1 MLVCCIAEDD
11 ICYYVVMPKLNITHL
26 PQRLKERLEKLE
38 RGEEVAIKDI
48 KALLD
53 DGQIERMEQAWAE
66 QENLRKIHKRP
77 KTKAE
82 ADAIGWKTKLEVRIE
97 IYKQALAEAE
107 SGLLEGVKKL
117 QADSETKAA
126 RVFMDAWSDAV
137 KEGKRGA
144 SAESAGNIAL
154 TRAGFRQGEVVASKR
169 DREVWAMEDALR
181 KQFESE
187 LSKEEKEQ
195 LEILKEHEK
204 GLQKRKK

>member
-1 MLVCCIAEDD
+1 
-11 ICYYVVMPKLNITHL
+11 MPKLNITHL

-53 DGQIERMEQAWAE
+53 DAQIERMEQAWSKQQA
-66 QENLRKIHKRP
+66 LRKIHKPP
-77 KTKAE
+77 KTSEE
-82 ADAIGWKTKLEVRIE
+82 ANKIGWKTIREVRIE
-97 IYKQALAEAE
+97 TYKQAIVEAE
-107 SGLLEGVKKL
+107 GGLLEGIRKL

-126 RVFMDAWSDAV
+126 RIFMDAWSKALD
-137 KEGKRGA
+137 EGKSSW
-144 SAESAGNIAL
+144 SAQSAGNIAL
-154 TRAGFRQGEVVASKR
+154 TRVNLRQGEVVASKR

>member
-1 MLVCCIAEDD
+1 
-11 ICYYVVMPKLNITHL
+11 MPKLNITHL

-97 IYKQALAEAE
+97 TYKQAIAEAE
-107 SGLLEGVKKL
+107 GGLLEGIRRL

-126 RVFMDAWSDAV
+126 RIFMDAYF
-137 KEGKRGA
+137 K
-144 SAESAGNIAL
+144 AEDGINRQSAGNIAL
-154 TRAGFRQGEVVASKR
+154 TRARFNTKNPRTTKR
-169 DREVWAMEDALR
+169 DREVWAMEDELL

-187 LSKEEKEQ
+187 MSKEEKEQ

>member
-1 MLVCCIAEDD
+1 
-11 ICYYVVMPKLNITHL
+11 MPKLNITHL

-48 KALLD
+48 KALLED
-53 DGQIERMEQAWAE
+53 EQIERMEQAWAE
-66 QENLRKIHKRP
+66 QEALRKTHKRP
-77 KTKAE
+77 KTKKE
-82 ADAIGWKTKLEVRIE
+82 ADAIGWKTKQEVRIE
-97 IYKQALAEAE
+97 IYKQAIAEAE
-107 SGLLEGVKKL
+107 GGLLDGIRKL
-117 QADSETKAA
+117 QADSELKSAK
-126 RVFMDAWSDAV
+126 VFMDAWSKALKD
-137 KEGKRGA
+137 GKQSL
-144 SAESAGNIAL
+144 SAQSAGNIAL

-169 DREVWAMEDALR
+169 DKEVWAMEDALR

>member
-195 LEILKEHEK
+195 LALLKEHEK
-204 GLQKRKK
+204 ASQKKQR

>member
-1 MLVCCIAEDD
+1 
-11 ICYYVVMPKLNITHL
+11 MPKLNITHL

-38 RGEEVAIKDI
+38 RGEEVDKKDI

-53 DGQIERMEQAWAE
+53 DEQIERMEQAWSKQQA
-66 QENLRKIHKRP
+66 LRKIHKPP
-77 KTKAE
+77 KTSEE
-82 ADAIGWKTKLEVRIE
+82 ANKIGWKTIREVRIE

-107 SGLLEGVKKL
+107 GGLLEGIRKL

-126 RVFMDAWSDAV
+126 RIFMDAWSKALD
-137 KEGKRGA
+137 EGKSSW
-144 SAESAGNIAL
+144 SAQSAGNIAL
-154 TRAGFRQGEVVASKR
+154 TRAGLRQGEVVASKR
-169 DREVWAMEDALR
+169 DKEVWDMEDALR

-187 LSKEEKEQ
+187 MSKEEKEQ